1 MGDSKSECSYVWEKY
16 FLSYTPEDPS
26 QQEAVCCCCCYCSLS
41 LECFFHPEEHC
52 STIKTLVPDL
62 ILMSTPYYLCLKV
75 QESFTKS
82 STDFKRLSCKKY
94 TPFFSHAFIHRIG
107 TALAFIPLDC
117 VFTPS
122 QLHVSMLPCVDC
134 TSTEVFEQDYLFLTP
149 QLKYGSGKRICPA
162 VSQIL
167 CTIAKFHHCSA
178 ASKGHHFY
186 VI

>member
-1 MGDSKSECSYVWEKY
+1 M
-16 FLSYTPEDPS
+16 F
-26 QQEAVCCCCCYCSLS
+26 
-41 LECFFHPEEHC
+41 
-52 STIKTLVPDL
+52 
-62 ILMSTPYYLCLKV
+62 
-75 QESFTKS
+75 KS
-82 STDFKRLSCKKY
+82 SRELHQLKHRLLRGFPAKIHTFS
-94 TPFFSHAFIHRIG
+94 SHAFIHRMG

-122 QLHVSMLPCVDC
+122 QLQVSVLPCVDC

-167 CTIAKFHHCSA
+167 CPIAKFHHCSA

-186 VI
+186 VSSSSTIKYQPSFLEPKDRFLCHYVMIQNIPKLKGQHAVFQRLLDRELRFQQCFPRKPSCLSVEDKFGWNG